1 MNFNNPL
8 CASSYGNTGYG
19 DCYLQL
25 DKVKGAIQ
33 VPLDFEITLDDL
45 ATLQTFLEDKLF
57 APIGERIFPYKG
69 FETVTDNTE
78 EPTFNTT
85 DYGYK
90 YKVRDGYYDMT
101 FRYFTGGPMLQN
113 ELQKNGGPGK
123 AFLFYDEQN
132 VLFGYRTGGVLKG
145 VPDVIFEPLPWRFNT
160 GADSTQL
167 LLRFIFNPIYLNYG
181 NLGYVKLQPGT
192 FNFRDLT
199 GLQEVELQLFSL
211 ASNIAKIQPL
221 TKVAGVNLEETY
233 ATELAA
239 AGRWRSYKRSDS
251 SAITITS
258 VVDDPT
264 NKALTFTFNSGTV
277 SGMDPTDAIMLVGQ
291 SADDWNTNGIEGF
304 ENSVP
309 LAIELPG
316 S

>member
-1 MNFNNPL
+1 MTFNNPL
-8 CASSYGNTGYG
+8 CASNYGNTGYG

-25 DKVKGAIQ
+25 DKVKMAIQ
-33 VPLDFEITLDDL
+33 VPLDFEIAISDL
-45 ATLQTFLEDKLF
+45 NDLRTFFEDKI
-57 APIGERIFPYKG
+57 AAAIGTRVFIYKG

-101 FRYFTGGPMLQN
+101 FRYFVGGPMLQN
-113 ELQKNGGPGK
+113 EIQKNGGPGK
-123 AFLFYDEQN
+123 AFLFVDEQN
-132 VLFGYRTGGVLKG
+132 VMFGYRSGAVLKG
-145 VPDVIFEPLPWRFNT
+145 IPDVIFEPLPWRFNT
-160 GADSTQL
+160 GAEATQQ

-181 NLGYVKLQPGT
+181 NLGYVKQN
-192 FNFRDLT
+192 NFQLRDLS
-199 GLQEVELQLFSL
+199 GLQEVDLQLFSL
-211 ASNIAKIQPL
+211 ASNVAKIIPL
-221 TKVAGVNLEETY
+221 TKVGGVNLEETY

-239 AGRWRSYKRSDS
+239 AARWTAYKRSDS
-251 SAITITS
+251 TTISITT

-277 SGMDPTDAIMLVGQ
+277 SGMDATDAIMLVGK
-291 SADDWNTNGIEGF
+291 SASDWDAAGVEGF

>member
-1 MNFNNPL
+1 MRFNNPL

-19 DCYLQL
+19 DCYLNL
-25 DKVKGAIQ
+25 DKIKGAIQ
-33 VPLDFEITLDDL
+33 VPLDFSIGLDDL
-45 ATLQTFLEDKLF
+45 DTLQTFLETKLS
-57 APIGERIFPYKG
+57 AAIGTRIFPYKG

-90 YKVRDGYYDMT
+90 YKVRDGYYDVT

-132 VLFGYRTGGVLKG
+132 VLFGYKTGGVLKG
-145 VPDVIFEPLPWRFNT
+145 IPDTIFEPLPWKFNT
-160 GADSTQL
+160 GADATQQ

-181 NLGYVKLQPGT
+181 NLGYVKLEPGT
-192 FNFRDLT
+192 FNFRDLS

-211 ASNIAKIQPL
+211 ASNIAKILVL
-221 TKVAGVNLEETY
+221 TKISGVNLEETY

-239 AGRWRSYKRSDS
+239 TARWQAYKRSDS
-251 SAITITS
+251 TTIAITT

-277 SGMDPTDAIMLVGQ
+277 SGMDPTDAIMLKGQ
-291 SADDWNTNGIEGF
+291 SALDWDGAGISGF
-304 ENSVP
+304 ENSVA